1 MRPFHFFGPTHQGAA
16 LLRKTLTAGEYLFR
30 EGEASTSAF
39 LIEEGAIEIRATR
52 ATRAGE
58 PRRPLVLA
66 RLGPGELIGEMS
78 VVDRSHRTATAV
90 AAVDSVLLVIDSEQ
104 IRDRLANAD
113 PIVRMLLEGQMKR
126 YRGMLALL
134 RGSEPADT
142 SLSGVPAD
150 ELASEVDPGLSK
162 FRLESHLRDALS
174 KHELEVRYQPIL
186 EIATRRIVGYEALVR
201 WEHPTRGP
209 VSPDEFIKLA
219 EETSLIVPVGE
230 YVFDEACAALER
242 LRADPM
248 PFVAVNVSARQLA
261 NEGLMHRVVGRREAL
276 GLPPGCIKVEITES
290 QALDYLQVA
299 GIIEHCHANH
309 IAVSLDDFG
318 TGYSHLTHL
327 HQLDFDAIKIDQ
339 AFVREMFSS
348 ERAMSIVRA
357 VIALGHAIHADLV
370 VEGVETP
377 EQLELLREMGC
388 RYAQG
393 YLIGKPQTL
402 EAVLVARASLQRD
415 A

>member
-1 MRPFHFFGPTHQGAA
+1 V
-16 LLRKTLTAGEYLFR
+16 LRKTLSAGEYLFR
-30 EGEASTSAF
+30 EGDQPSSAF
-39 LIEEGAIEIRATR
+39 LIEEGAMEIHS
-52 ATRAGE
+52 GNG
-58 PRRPLVLA
+58 RRRIVLA
-66 RLGPGELIGEMS
+66 RMGPGDLLGEMA
-78 VVDRSHRTATAV
+78 VVDQSPRTASAL
-90 AAVDSVLLVIDSEQ
+90 ALSDSVLLVIEGDQ
-104 IRDRLANAD
+104 IKDRLAASD
-113 PIVRMLLEGQMKR
+113 PIIRMLLDGQMKR
-126 YRGMLALL
+126 YRSMLSLL
-134 RGSEPADT
+134 HGRRPADFI
-142 SLSGVPAD
+142 LAD
-150 ELASEVDPGLSK
+150 PDAQIDPGLSK

-174 KHELEVRYQPIL
+174 QHKLEVRYQPIM
-186 EIATRRIVGYEALVR
+186 EIATGRIAGYEALVR

-209 VSPDEFIKLA
+209 VSPEEFIKLA

-230 YVFDEACAALER
+230 YVFDAACAALDR
-242 LRADPM
+242 LRGDPM

-261 NEGLMHRVVGRREAL
+261 NEGLMQRVVERREAL

-299 GIIEHCHANH
+299 EVIEHCHRNH

-357 VIALGHAIHADLV
+357 IVALGRAIHADLA
-370 VEGVETP
+370 VEGVETL
-377 EQLELLREMGC
+377 EQLELLRQIGC

-393 YLIGKPQTL
+393 YLIGKPEPL
-402 EAVLVARASLQRD
+402 ETALAAR
-415 A
+415 

>member
-1 MRPFHFFGPTHQGAA
+1 M
-16 LLRKTLTAGEYLFR
+16 LRKTLSAGEYLFR
-30 EGEASTSAF
+30 EGDRPSSAF
-39 LIEEGAIEIRATR
+39 LIEEGAMEIHS
-52 ATRAGE
+52 GD
-58 PRRPLVLA
+58 PMHHLVLA
-66 RLGPGELIGEMS
+66 RLGPGDLLGEMS
-78 VVDRSHRTATAV
+78 VVDQSARTASALALSNT
-90 AAVDSVLLVIDSEQ
+90 VLLVIDGDQ
-104 IRDRLANAD
+104 IKDRLAACD
-113 PIVRMLLEGQMKR
+113 PIIRMLLDGQIKR
-126 YRGMLALL
+126 YRGMLSLL
-134 RGSEPADT
+134 QGRGPTDSIAAD
-142 SLSGVPAD
+142 PDAQI
-150 ELASEVDPGLSK
+150 DPGLSK
-162 FRLESHLRDALS
+162 FRLESYLRDALS
-174 KHELEVRYQPIL
+174 QHKLEVRYQPIL
-186 EIATRRIVGYEALVR
+186 EIATGRIAGYEALVR
-201 WEHPTRGP
+201 WDHPTRGP

-230 YVFDEACAALER
+230 YVFDVACAALDR

-261 NEGLMHRVVGRREAL
+261 NEGLMQRVVERRDAL

-299 GIIEHCHANH
+299 EVIEHCHRNN

-357 VIALGHAIHADLV
+357 IVALGRAIDADLM
-370 VEGVETP
+370 VEGVETR
-377 EQLELLREMGC
+377 EQLELLRDIGC

-393 YLIGKPQTL
+393 YLIGKPEPL
-402 EAVLVARASLQRD
+402 EVALAAR
-415 A
+415 